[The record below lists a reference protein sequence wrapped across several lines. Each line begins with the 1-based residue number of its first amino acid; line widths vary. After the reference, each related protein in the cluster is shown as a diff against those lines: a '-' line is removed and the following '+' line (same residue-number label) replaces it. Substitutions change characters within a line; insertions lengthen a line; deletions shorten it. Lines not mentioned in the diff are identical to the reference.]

1 MISVSG
7 MVFIPGKYKT
17 LINVPISIASAL
29 AASSRCQHWL
39 RLTRM
44 VRKRQSAHRST
55 QPSVLSWWLHSRV
68 QWEGV
73 FLHLQSYSFCPW
85 SSELAASMLQL
96 GAVSIVFFSLSTLSN
111 GLLQGINRMREPVK
125 NALIALV
132 LHIGLLVVLMY
143 AFQLNIYAV
152 VYANAF
158 FWPVDVCLKCILCEK
173 IQRLPAGNQ
182 TYLCDTGHFCAHYGC
197 CSLSVVSACII
208 SLSCECDRNRIQY
221 FDRCDRLCSG
231 SFAAKRTD
239 RRGDFKISER
249 CALVRLARKM
259 HLLR

>member
-1 MISVSG
+1 MGVLAS
-7 MVFIPGKYKT
+7 
-17 LINVPISIASAL
+17 PI
-29 AASSRCQHWL
+29 
-39 RLTRM
+39 
-44 VRKRQSAHRST
+44 
-55 QPSVLSWWLHSRV
+55 
-68 QWEGV
+68 
-73 FLHLQSYSFCPW
+73 LQLLFRD

-158 FWPVDVCLKCILCEK
+158 FGLLMCVLNAYSVKKYSGYRQEIRRTFVIPGIS
-173 IQRLPAGNQ
+173 A
-182 TYLCDTGHFCAHYGC
+182 AHYGC

-221 FDRCDRLCSG
+221 FDRCDRHYAWFFC
-231 SFAAKRTD
+231 
-239 RRGDFKISER
+239 
-249 CALVRLARKM
+249 C
-259 HLLR
+259 

>member
-1 MISVSG
+1 M
-7 MVFIPGKYKT
+7 
-17 LINVPISIASAL
+17 PISIASAL
-29 AASSRCQHWL
+29 AASSVPA
-39 RLTRM
+39 LTAAYTNGKKEAVRSQINTAIRFIM
-44 VRKRQSAHRST
+44 VVAF
-55 QPSVLSWWLHSRV
+55 PCAVGIGVLASPI
-68 QWEGV
+68 
-73 FLHLQSYSFCPW
+73 LQLLFRD

-143 AFQLNIYAV
+143 VFKLNIYAV

-158 FWPVDVCLKCILCEK
+158 FGLLMCVLNAHSVKKL
-173 IQRLPAGNQ
+173 QRLPAGDQ

-208 SLSCECDRNRIQY
+208 SLSCECDCNRIQY

-231 SFAAKRTD
+231 SFAA
-239 RRGDFKISER
+239 ER
-249 CALVRLARKM
+249 SD
-259 HLLR
+259 